1 MLAIPVCLAY
11 FIYKCF
17 TALLPRGLGRNQP
30 TVKTTTANVQHFAH
44 LLNGIYLSVL
54 LYEPVYGP
62 SPLEKMAMAFFNI
75 SRSSSVSLNFLRKTL
90 NSCSSGLFLGLSV
103 KSLFPLSRV
112 FLRHFLI

>member
-1 MLAIPVCLAY
+1 IDILTVAVYLLY
-11 FIYKCF
+11 FIHKCF
-17 TALLPRGLGRNQP
+17 TALFPRGLGRNQP
-30 TVKTTTANVQHFAH
+30 TVKTTAVNVQHFAH

-90 NSCSSGLFLGLSV
+90 NSCSSGLILGLSG
-103 KSLFPLSRV
+103 KTLFPL
-112 FLRHFLI
+112 